1 MKTYTCMT
9 TRRGKIARLPLII
22 RQELNTRLRNG
33 EEGKQLVV
41 WLNSLPAVQ
50 EILAAQFNGK
60 PITEPNLSRWRSG
73 GYADWLLEQ
82 MAPETRVKEVL
93 EMSPD
98 LVAALQGG
106 FIDKMALLL
115 SCHILTEFKSHPLSS
130 DSEAEAKLWREL
142 RLSLAS
148 LKRYEYL
155 ARKTKR
161 EDAAER
167 KAASL
172 PQEPGEPRT
181 PEEKKRAVQRV
192 LGIDPDG
199 PHLNRETDL
208 FEGPGAD
215 ALNEQRRRLREEMA
229 ARKAAQQP
237 VAIEPNGA

>member
-1 MKTYTCMT
+1 MT
-9 TRRGKIARLPLII
+9 TRRGKIARLPLAI

-33 EEGKQLVV
+33 EEGKQLVL
-41 WLNSLPAVQ
+41 WLNGLPAVQ
-50 EILAAQFNGK
+50 EILAAQFNAK

-98 LVAALQGG
+98 LVATVQNG
-106 FIDKMALLL
+106 FIEKMALLL
-115 SCHILTEFKSHPLSS
+115 ACHMLAEFKRHPLSS

-142 RLSLAS
+142 RLSLAA
-148 LKRYEYL
+148 LKRYEYF
-155 ARKTKR
+155 ARKTRR
-161 EDAAER
+161 EEAAER
-167 KAASL
+167 KAEN
-172 PQEPGEPRT
+172 PQSDRPAPLSY
-181 PEEKKRAVQRV
+181 EENERAVQKI

-199 PHLNRETDL
+199 PRLNRETDL

-237 VAIEPNGA
+237 AAIEPNGA